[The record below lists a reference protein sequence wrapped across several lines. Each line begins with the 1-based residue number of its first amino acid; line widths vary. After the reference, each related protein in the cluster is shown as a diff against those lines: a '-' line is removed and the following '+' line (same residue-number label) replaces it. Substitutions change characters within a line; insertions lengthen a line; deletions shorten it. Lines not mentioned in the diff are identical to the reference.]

1 MGFCGASFSLHCVWE
16 CYFLDKQCQSMCINL
31 LPWSYKYPLHEE
43 QGKRLGWDL
52 FNILYFIWNV
62 CIIWYGKDCN
72 LWERKIMAHVLN
84 YLKCVRYAYD
94 IEKICNLLER
104 KIMNATFLASPIISL
119 SKGKLRNVALGFEL
133 LYQSYYFLYK
143 PRTYVIEVWPTIDL
157 IWLNWI

>member
-1 MGFCGASFSLHCVWE
+1 MTIMGFCGASFSLHCVWE

-72 LWERKIMAHVLN
+72 LWERKIMAHEMIFLCLESN
-84 YLKCVRYAYD
+84 YNSGT
-94 IEKICNLLER
+94 IC
-104 KIMNATFLASPIISL
+104 MNMDYGELFVIFLSQTYEDFTVDSNTNSL
-119 SKGKLRNVALGFEL
+119 
-133 LYQSYYFLYK
+133 
-143 PRTYVIEVWPTIDL
+143 
-157 IWLNWI
+157 